1 MGDERQAFAPAAWR
15 EIRGK
20 PCQAFHF
27 LVFCTSHPIMMG
39 MSSTAYRPRFGYDIR
54 INAPRPQPFAA
65 KGRACASPGC
75 REPAESNVP
84 RSRNNLEDRHWLC
97 RTHLREHNERWDFF
111 QGMTSAEIERFCLDA
126 VTGHRPT
133 WPLGKRTATCPSNG
147 PAQYTFHFEDGFAV
161 FEEAAQ
167 PAEVRR
173 RTTLTKAQLDALAM
187 LNLEE
192 TASLHEIKAR
202 YKELVKR
209 FHPDANGGN
218 RGTEERLRQ
227 VIKAYGHLR
236 ATGFA

>member
-1 MGDERQAFAPAAWR
+1 
-15 EIRGK
+15 
-20 PCQAFHF
+20 
-27 LVFCTSHPIMMG
+27 

-54 INAPRPQPFAA
+54 INAARPKPRAA
-65 KGRACASPGC
+65 STTRPCAALGC
-75 REPAESNVP
+75 REPAESHVP
-84 RSRNNLEDRHWLC
+84 KCRDNLEERHWLC
-97 RTHLREHNERWDFF
+97 RAHLREHNAQWDFF
-111 QGMTSAEIERFCLDA
+111 AGMSSAEIERFCLDA

-133 WPLGKRTATCPSNG
+133 WPLGKRAANPHASNS
-147 PAQYTFHFEDGFAV
+147 ANYAFRFDDGFAV
-161 FEEAAQ
+161 FEEAAA
-167 PAEVRR
+167 PAEPRR
-173 RTTLTKAQLDALAM
+173 RTTLTKAQLDALTV

>member
-1 MGDERQAFAPAAWR
+1 
-15 EIRGK
+15 
-20 PCQAFHF
+20 
-27 LVFCTSHPIMMG
+27 

-54 INAPRPQPFAA
+54 INASRQKPTPAKARPCAA
-65 KGRACASPGC
+65 PGC
-75 REPAESNVP
+75 REPAENHVP
-84 RSRNNLEDRHWLC
+84 KRRDNLEDRHWLC
-97 RTHLREHNERWDFF
+97 RTHLREHNEHWDFF
-111 QGMTSAEIERFCLDA
+111 AGMTTAEIEQFCLDA

-133 WPLGKRTATCPSNG
+133 WPLGKRAAATRQSDG
-147 PAQYTFHFEDGFAV
+147 SGQFAFRFDDGFAI
-161 FEEAAQ
+161 FEEAAA
-167 PAEVRR
+167 PAEPRR
-173 RTTLTKAQLDALAM
+173 RTTLTKAQLDALAV

-192 TASLHEIKAR
+192 TASLHEVKAR

>member
-1 MGDERQAFAPAAWR
+1 
-15 EIRGK
+15 
-20 PCQAFHF
+20 
-27 LVFCTSHPIMMG
+27 MMV

-54 INAPRPQPFAA
+54 INASRSKPVAKSRP
-65 KGRACASPGC
+65 CALPGC

-84 RSRNNLEDRHWLC
+84 KSRRNLDDRHWLC
-97 RTHLREHNERWDFF
+97 RTHLREHNQNWDFF
-111 QGMTSAEIERFCLDA
+111 QGMTSLEIERFCLDA

-133 WPLGKRTATCPSNG
+133 WPLGKRTANPQSNG
-147 PAQYTFHFEDGFAV
+147 TAQYSYRFEDGFAV
-161 FEEAAQ
+161 FEEAAA
-167 PAEVRR
+167 PAENRR
-173 RTTLTKAQLDALAM
+173 RPALTKSQLDALAV

>member
-1 MGDERQAFAPAAWR
+1 
-15 EIRGK
+15 
-20 PCQAFHF
+20 
-27 LVFCTSHPIMMG
+27 
-39 MSSTAYRPRFGYDIR
+39 MSSTDYRPRFGYDIR
-54 INAPRPQPFAA
+54 INPDPPPRRPESTRP
-65 KGRACASPGC
+65 CAVPGC
-75 REPAESNVP
+75 REPGESNVP
-84 RSRNNLEDRHWLC
+84 KHRDNLEDRQWLC
-97 RTHLREHNERWDFF
+97 REHLREHNAGWNYFA
-111 QGMTSAEIERFCLDA
+111 GMMPNEIEHYCREA

-133 WPLGKRTATCPSNG
+133 WPLGKRAPRSRESGRSESGWT
-147 PAQYTFHFEDGFAV
+147 YRFEDGFV
-161 FEEAAQ
+161 IFEEAAK
-167 PAEVRR
+167 PAARAAPRR
-173 RTTLTKAQLDALAM
+173 QVTKSQVEALAA